1 MNSEIRE
8 TFFTNLNK
16 LLDKSST
23 FFKSLT
29 APLHFAIVQ
38 QLNEWNGREI
48 ESFFRVY
55 FQYLRDGI
63 IKIAQTEFPESSY
76 LMTDSEQMTW
86 NDQEPLSLK
95 KLRAWVETVTCVLI
109 EFMFNMMEQR
119 VITNGME
126 RFFIILYQL
135 ELLSKLL
142 VENMCD
148 FTTTVDTVIIH
159 TLSRFMNEWRY
170 NHPDSLIVMTWNLP
184 GSKKTTKD
192 MIETKF
198 KKEHVQFIEM
208 VDVAFLQE
216 FATGEGESGAC
227 EKFVNRF
234 EKLTRYS
241 VQNLKRHNRKEQ
253 DYGVILW
260 NEKYYPCE
268 EEYCF
273 QGMESL
279 NPTLINVHLS
289 FTNSQHRNEEFE
301 ELKSYIKKRL
311 KRTSF
316 IIAGD
321 FNFEVTS
328 DRFDGYF
335 EDIVNCD
342 NCELATTKAGRK
354 IDHVIFSRDFEC
366 AFSIVPQLLAFPES
380 NHYPKIV
387 FLTKVEESDDDDDES
402 DDDHNKDIA
411 VVEEEDDDSFISSR
425 LEHGLN
431 LNE

>member
-1 MNSEIRE
+1 MMNSDEPFII
-8 TFFTNLNK
+8 NLNK
-16 LLDKSST
+16 LFDTSST
-23 FFKSLT
+23 FVKSLT
-29 APLHFAIVQ
+29 TPLHFLIVKE
-38 QLNEWNGREI
+38 LKEWSRRSERPIVENVVRELKDN
-48 ESFFRVY
+48 VLKMV
-55 FQYLRDGI
+55 Q
-63 IKIAQTEFPESSY
+63 KEFPDSSY
-76 LMTDSEQMTW
+76 LLDSKEMLDECATKSH
-86 NDQEPLSLK
+86 PLQRLK
-95 KLRAWVETVTCVLI
+95 VIEKTTC
-109 EFMFNMMEQR
+109 EFIFNMMEQR
-119 VITNGME
+119 DIRNGME
-126 RFFIILYQL
+126 SIFIILYQL
-135 ELLSKLL
+135 ELLATVLIESNVDLL
-142 VENMCD
+142 SHLTID
-148 FTTTVDTVIIH
+148 RIIQH
-159 TLSRFMNEWRY
+159 TLSQFMNQFRY
-170 NHPDSLIVMTWNLP
+170 HYPDSLIVLTWNLP

-192 MIETKF
+192 KIEKHF
-198 KKEHVQFIEM
+198 KEEHAKLIEM
-208 VDVAFLQE
+208 VDIAFLQE

-227 EKFVNRF
+227 EMFVNRF
-234 EKLTRYS
+234 EKAMYS
-241 VQNLKRHNRKEQ
+241 VQNLKRFNRKEQ

-260 NEKYYPCE
+260 NEKYFPCE

-328 DRFDGYF
+328 ELFDGCY

-354 IDHVIFSRDFEC
+354 IDHVLFSRDFEC
-366 AFSIVPQLLAFPES
+366 AFSLVPQLLAFPES
-380 NHYPKIV
+380 NHFPKIV
-387 FLTKVEESDDDDDES
+387 FLKKIEESDDEDDEENIEQS
-402 DDDHNKDIA
+402 EEKDIA
-411 VVEEEDDDSFISSR
+411 VKEEHDLSSL